1 MRIFAIAFVIAF
13 LLGSSAG
20 GAVTVRSGLYGH
32 VTRGPISPVC
42 VAEQPCSE
50 PAAGATLRFLR
61 DGHLAGSV
69 RVNTGGGYRI
79 LLAPAVYTVAA
90 ASRRPLDPSTVR
102 VRTGV
107 PVRRDFAIDTGIR

>member
-1 MRIFAIAFVIAF
+1 MRIFAIALVAAA

-32 VTRGPISPVC
+32 VTRGPISPMC

-50 PAAGATLRFLR
+50 PAGGATLRFLR
-61 DGHLAGSV
+61 DKQLAGAV
-69 RVNTGGGYRI
+69 RVQASGSYRI
-79 LLAPAVYTVAA
+79 LLAPGVYTVSA

-102 VRTGV
+102 VRSGV
-107 PVRRDFAIDTGIR
+107 VVRLDFAIDTGIR